1 MMKKRVFNRKH
12 LAAGFIL
19 MFLGGWF
26 SFAYYLY
33 SNQVLIVDIQGPIVD
48 FEAATLA
55 LYIAKIDKNVKAVIL
70 KINTPGGMAYPCLE
84 IASYVKALAEEKPV
98 IAVMGAQCTS
108 GGYYIAS
115 FANHVYARENTLTGG
130 VGVISVWVD
139 LSEYYELQGIKIWV
153 WQKGE
158 EKDLGADWRSPTVEE
173 NASIQAEVDALFVK
187 LVSDITTNRDEK
199 LSEHAASIIGS
210 GAVFL
215 GSEAKDLGLVDDI
228 GNIVNAVE
236 KAVSREMAGL
246 WRFIIVTP
254 DMSDLQI
261 YLQALF

>member
-1 MMKKRVFNRKH
+1 MVRKRVFNRKY
-12 LAAGFIL
+12 LALGFIL

-33 SNQVLIVDIQGPIVD
+33 SNQVLIIGVQGSIVD
-48 FEAATLA
+48 FEATTLA
-55 LYIAKIDKNVKAVIL
+55 LYSAKINKNVKAVIL
-70 KINTPGGMAYPCLE
+70 YLNTPGGSAYPCLE

-115 FANHVYARENTLTGG
+115 FATYVYARENTLTGG

-139 LSEYYELQGIKIWV
+139 LSEYYEQEGIKIWV

-158 EKDLGADWRSPTVEE
+158 EKDLGADWRSPTEEE

-187 LVSDITTNRDEK
+187 LISDVTTNRDEK
-199 LSEHAASIIGS
+199 LSEYAVSIIGS

-215 GSEAKDLGLVDDI
+215 GSEAKDLGLIDEV

-254 DMSDLQI
+254 EMNGVQQFLR
-261 YLQALF
+261 ALF